1 MTHHSDSLRTRRVA
15 GALVVAALLVAALA
29 STRASG
35 PKFFS
40 DDPLAREPEAAD
52 ASGAQEW
59 DIDLFYD
66 LSYNLFVTSRREP
79 ANVRARNI
87 NTIDEV
93 PDSSW
98 FTNRIGARPLT
109 AEEILKGPV
118 PGPAPVA
125 TTWTITR
132 EKSAGA
138 AAGFTARDANGETWF
153 VSFDSPANPDGATAA
168 LLVSTRLFWALGYN
182 QVEYFLTDMRPGSI
196 QIAPDATQRRPSGK
210 RTPLTMDDV
219 HEVRVGGEEPR
230 ILEVAPFSDEERLT
244 AWRL

>member
-1 MTHHSDSLRTRRVA
+1 MHRHSSKIRSAVRRLTL
-15 GALVVAALLVAALA
+15 ALVACGLVMAAYATVRAA
-29 STRASG
+29 G
-35 PKFFS
+35 PKFFK
-40 DDPLAREPEAAD
+40 DDPLTREPETAD
-52 ASGAQEW
+52 ASGVQEW

-153 VSFDSPANPDGATAA
+153 VSFDSPSNPDGATAA
-168 LLVSTRLFWALGYN
+168 LIVSTRLFWALGYN
-182 QVEYFLTDMRPGSI
+182 QV
-196 QIAPDATQRRPSGK
+196 
-210 RTPLTMDDV
+210 
-219 HEVRVGGEEPR
+219 
-230 ILEVAPFSDEERLT
+230 
-244 AWRL
+244 